1 MNVIESFFGSFS
13 DDEKEDTEEIK
24 LMKSKRKD
32 LEKEKSEIYKNL
44 DKFTENY
51 NLLNKLTKSFKELSK
66 INKSLDFVDEQF
78 SEKISLILTTLKTTS
93 NIMKPYKWNIKKLV
107 SDKKIQISKL
117 NDSIKEAK
125 ENLK

>member
-32 LEKEKSEIYKNL
+32 LEKEKSEINKNL

-51 NLLNKLTKSFKELSK
+51 NLLNKLTKSFNDISK
-66 INKSLDFVDEQF
+66 TNKSLEFVDEQF
-78 SEKISLILTTLKTTS
+78 NEKISLTLNTLKTIS
-93 NIMKPYKWNIKKLV
+93 DIVKPYKYNIEQLI
-107 SDKKIQISKL
+107 SEKKIQIKKL
-117 NDSIKEAK
+117 NDSIKETK